1 MRGTNGNSTQRDRFP
16 RWWVVA
22 QPVVAAYIFA
32 AVRSRADAEDL
43 LQDVAAT
50 AFEQIDRFDPTA
62 SFTGW
67 TLGIARHA
75 VLNHHRSTP
84 RGQRL
89 FGEKTLQMIAEAHQ
103 RAESDFGPRGEA
115 LEHCIGRLPQR
126 HRLALMLRYRD
137 DLQIAEV
144 ASRMAL
150 SSNAAAIL
158 LHRVRQ
164 ALADCINRRTDSEAV
179 HE

>member
-1 MRGTNGNSTQRDRFP
+1 MRGISGNSTPRDRFP
-16 RWWVVA
+16 RLWVGA

-32 AVRSRADAEDL
+32 AVRSRSDAEDV

-50 AFEQIDRFDPTA
+50 AFERFDRYDPA
-62 SFTGW
+62 GSFTGW

-75 VLNHHRSTP
+75 VLNHHRSAR
-84 RGQRL
+84 RGRHL
-89 FGEKTLQMIAEAHQ
+89 FGEKALQVIAEAHQ

-115 LEHCIGRLPQR
+115 LAHCIDRLPQR
-126 HRLALMLRYRD
+126 HQRALMLRYRD

-144 ASRMAL
+144 ASRMDL
-150 SSNAAAIL
+150 SANAAAIL

-164 ALADCINRRTDSEAV
+164 ALADCINRRTGSEAA